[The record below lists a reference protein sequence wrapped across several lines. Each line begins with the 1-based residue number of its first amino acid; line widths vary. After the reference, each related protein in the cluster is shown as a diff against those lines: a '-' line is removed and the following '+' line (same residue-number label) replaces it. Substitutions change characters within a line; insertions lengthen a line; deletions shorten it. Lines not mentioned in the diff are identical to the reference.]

1 MRKIA
6 FYISSLHKAG
16 AEHVCVQLAEHFFRC
31 GWQVTVATQYDD
43 RGLADSYDLPEGIT
57 RRISEPS
64 RQELGRSR
72 IRNFLLRYSKL
83 CAIWKE
89 EAPDLIVSF
98 IGKNN
103 VMALQTAKHCHIP
116 AVVCVRG
123 DPEQEYL
130 DMRVRQAAFR
140 LFPKAAGVVLQ
151 TRQSALFFPEAVR
164 KKVKILPNPV
174 DPAFL
179 SEDFPA
185 GKEPYRRIV
194 SVGRVD
200 ENKNQWMLIEA
211 FSALAEE
218 FPDAVLEFYGT
229 GPKMEEWKKDASVLD
244 GAGQIRFMGHEDNV
258 AGAIRGAA
266 AFVLTSDTE
275 GMPNALLEAMA
286 LGLPVI
292 STDCPCGGPAELIRS
307 GENGLLIPVRDT
319 WALEEA
325 LRDVLSDPE
334 KAAQMGKKAK
344 ETGLEHEPGKV
355 LSEWE
360 NYLAGLIGDSK
371 GKAGR

>member
-16 AEHVCVQLAEHFFRC
+16 AEHVCVQLAEHFFRR

-179 SEDFPA
+179 SEDFSA

-211 FSALAEE
+211 FSRIAEE
-218 FPDAVLEFYGT
+218 FPDTVLEFYGT
-229 GPKMEEWKKDASVLD
+229 GPKLEEWKKDASNLD
-244 GAGQIRFMGHEDNV
+244 CAPRIRFKGHEDRI
-258 AGAIRGAA
+258 ADAIRGAA
-266 AFVLTSDTE
+266 VYVLTSDTE

-292 STDCPCGGPAELIRS
+292 STDCPCGGPAELIRD
-307 GENGLLIPVRDT
+307 GENGLLVPVRDD

-325 LRDVLSDPE
+325 LRSLLSDPG
-334 KAAQMGKKAK
+334 KAAGMGKKAK
-344 ETGLEHEPGKV
+344 LAGLEHAPEKV
-355 LSEWE
+355 LSAWE
-360 NYLAGLIGDSK
+360 DYLGGLADQK
-371 GKAGR
+371 RGRS